1 MNEIKS
7 NQILNKTQVE
17 ELFANL
23 PELLDF
29 QRRFI
34 LALEST
40 LAQAPE
46 DQRIGQLFL
55 QHEQA
60 FYVYEPF
67 CGNYKTATRVA
78 MEESEA
84 LAQLTHLIEPTY
96 GLQSYLIKPVQRVC
110 KYPLLLKVCDKS
122 S

>member
-7 NQILNKTQVE
+7 QQILNKTQVE

-46 DQRIGQLFL
+46 EQRIGQLFL

-67 CGNYKTATRVA
+67 CGNYKTATKI
-78 MEESEA
+78 A
-84 LAQLTHLIEPTY
+84 LQEKDKLAALTHLIEPTY

-110 KYPLLLKVCDKS
+110 KYPLLLKV
-122 S
+122 